1 MSPTSRCTAWL
12 LAILV
17 PVAAAEARTR
27 AQNEAAPAKPPTHR
41 VTRASGPVKVD
52 ARLDEAAWTTALTL
66 ELAFEVQPGEN
77 VPPPVRTEFLI
88 TYDTDNLYLG
98 FRAFDPEPGK
108 IRAHITDRDRAYRD
122 DFVGVIFDTF
132 NDKRRGYEFFV
143 NPLGVQMDLSRNEMG
158 GGDNSEDD
166 TWDAIWSSAGRITA
180 EGYEVELAIPFS
192 SLRFPKIPGEHTWR
206 IAPFRAYPRSVRHQI
221 FLMPTA
227 RDNNCFFCQ
236 VPMFVGFEGIRPGR
250 NIEVDPTL
258 TTQRTDELED
268 TDDLTTPFHDGSFE
282 TKAGV
287 SARWGVTPNISLNA
301 ALNPDFSQVEADSAQ
316 LSTNTRYAL
325 FYPEKRPFFL
335 EGADI
340 FSTPITASYTR
351 TVADPR
357 WGAKV
362 SGKAGANAVGVFVA
376 QDRTTNLLFP
386 SNAGSDLDTYEESNT
401 SGVVRYRRDIGKS
414 SALGVIATSREGS
427 GYSNKVYGAD
437 GIIRI
442 SDQDTA
448 RFQILASR
456 TKYPG
461 QLAEEYDQP
470 TGEFDGSAFFGILE
484 HNTRTWDAWVW
495 HERYTTGFRADL
507 GFIPRVDAATSSVGG
522 QYKILGSAA
531 QWFTR
536 LTFGAEP
543 WQTTD
548 HTGRVTDQ
556 AIPFYFNYQGP
567 LQSTVNIRV
576 ARAKEYYDGVT
587 YDQDRLFVFYNLRLN
602 GTFTTSLDTR
612 FGDTIDYDNSRPAR
626 VTHLA
631 PGFTL
636 DLGRHLALTVDD
648 VFEDLD
654 VSGGRLYR
662 ANLLQMKA
670 VYQLNTRAFVRLIV
684 QYLDLRRNLDL
695 YLDPPD
701 SAVEREVFSQL
712 MFSYKLNPQT
722 VFFLG
727 YSDSRGEEDHIAMM
741 LKSRTVFAKIGYAW
755 LL

>member
-1 MSPTSRCTAWL
+1 VSRLHHPIAWI
-12 LAILV
+12 LAVLV
-17 PVAAAEARTR
+17 PIGAAEARPR
-27 AQNEAAPAKPPTHR
+27 AQNEGALPEPATYQ
-41 VTRASGPVKVD
+41 VTRATGPIKVD
-52 ARLDEAAWTTALTL
+52 ARLDEPAWQNALRL
-66 ELAFEVQPGEN
+66 ELKYEIQPGEN

-88 TYDTDNLYLG
+88 IYDTDNLYLG
-98 FRAFDPEPGK
+98 FRAFDPEPDK
-108 IRAHITDRDRAYRD
+108 IRAHITDRDHPYRD

-166 TWDAIWSSAGRITA
+166 TWDAIWSSAGRITT

-192 SLRFPKIPGEHTWR
+192 SLRFPKVAGEQTWR

-221 FLMPTA
+221 FLMPMA
-227 RDNNCFFCQ
+227 RDNNCMFCQ
-236 VPMFVGFEGIRPGR
+236 VPMFVGFDGITPGR
-250 NIEVDPTL
+250 NIEIDPTL
-258 TTQRTDELED
+258 TAERTDELED
-268 TDDLTTPFHDGSFE
+268 TDDLSTPFRDGSFD

-287 SARWGVTPNISLNA
+287 SAHWGITPNVSLNA

-340 FSTPITASYTR
+340 FSTPISAVYTR

-362 SGKAGANAVGVFVA
+362 SGKAGANAFGVFVA

-401 SGVVRYRRDIGKS
+401 SGVLRYRRDIGKS
-414 SALGVIATSREGS
+414 SALGVIATSREAN
-427 GYSNKVYGAD
+427 GYHNKVYGAD
-437 GIIRI
+437 GMIRI

-448 RFQILASR
+448 RFQILTSR
-456 TKYPG
+456 TRYPG
-461 QLAEEYDQP
+461 ALAEDYGQP
-470 TGEFDGSAFFGILE
+470 AKDFDGSAFFGILE
-484 HNTRTWDAWVW
+484 HNTRTWDAWTW
-495 HERYTTGFRADL
+495 HERYTSGFRADL
-507 GFIPRVDAATSSVGG
+507 GFVPRVDAATSCVGG
-522 QYKILGSAA
+522 QYKILGEKGD
-531 QWFTR
+531 WYTR

-543 WQTTD
+543 WRTTD

-556 AIPFYFNYQGP
+556 AIPVYVNYQGP
-567 LQSTVNIRV
+567 LQSTVNIRA

-612 FGDTIDYDNSRPAR
+612 FGDTVDYDNSRPAR

-648 VFEDLD
+648 VFEDLN
-654 VSGGRLYR
+654 VRGGRLYR
-662 ANLLQMKA
+662 ANLLQAKT
-670 VYQLNTRAFVRLIV
+670 VYQLNTRSFVRLIV

-695 YLDPPD
+695 YVDPPD
-701 SAVEREVFSQL
+701 GAKEREVFSQL
-712 MFSYKLNPQT
+712 MFSYKINPQT

-727 YSDSRGEEDHIAMM
+727 YSDSRGEEDRIPML

-755 LL
+755 LM